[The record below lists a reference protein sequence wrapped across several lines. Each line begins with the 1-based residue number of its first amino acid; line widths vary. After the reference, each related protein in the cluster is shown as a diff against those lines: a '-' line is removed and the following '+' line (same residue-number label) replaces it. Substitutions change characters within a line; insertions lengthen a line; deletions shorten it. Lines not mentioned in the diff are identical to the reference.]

1 MPLSSEKGLQHAAR
15 VREGEGLFIGEAK
28 RAFIDRRV
36 DDLPNDF
43 VFQRGRFAT
52 SRQPIPIRPG
62 AELLLRVVDPLP
74 VFPRVK

>member
-1 MPLSSEKGLQHAAR
+1 MPLSSERGLPHVAS
-15 VREGEGLFIGEAK
+15 VRAGEDLFIGEAN
-28 RAFIDRRV
+28 RSLADRRV
-36 DDLPNDF
+36 DDLLNDF

-74 VFPRVK
+74 VFPRIK